1 MGEANS
7 GHLPQRPPG
16 YLARCEKTPRSTQ
29 MISKRSEA
37 CTAGGG
43 NEKQMWA
50 GQGHR
55 RDPGVGRRP
64 QGGVAGQ
71 SLQKAEP
78 SQGREHREERE
89 RERRERMQR
98 CPTRQVHRVEITD
111 CRTISAEAHP
121 YCVRIKRN
129 PLL

>member
-1 MGEANS
+1 MRS
-7 GHLPQRPPG
+7 
-16 YLARCEKTPRSTQ
+16 RC
-29 MISKRSEA
+29 
-37 CTAGGG
+37 
-43 NEKQMWA
+43 
-50 GQGHR
+50 GQGK
-55 RDPGVGRRP
+55 GTEGIQAQNAERRP